1 MLVASDGLWQ
11 YIDPQD
17 IQSIVNEKNLDKGDR
32 KGTLSLNIFKKLQE
46 VSKNQNRDAT
56 ILISYF
62 WIFI

>member
-1 MLVASDGLWQ
+1 LLVASDGLWQ

-62 WIFI
+62 

>member
-1 MLVASDGLWQ
+1 MLVASDGLWR

>member
-1 MLVASDGLWQ
+1 MLVASDSLWQ

-62 WIFI
+62 

>member
-1 MLVASDGLWQ
+1 LLVASDSLWQ

-62 WIFI
+62 

>member
-62 WIFI
+62 

>member
-1 MLVASDGLWQ
+1 MLVASDSLWQ

-17 IQSIVNEKNLDKGDR
+17 IQRIVNEKNLDKGDR